1 MITNLTGTPAR
12 LCQAAIGT
20 SSAIIYT
27 ASVDGRA
34 AILDYNICNTDSSNV
49 SLTIGIGGV
58 TTDKALFYTMVV
70 SGKTTVQLSVFQ
82 MLNKS
87 ETLQAVASST
97 GITVTIN
104 GLERV

>member
-34 AILDYNICNTDSSNV
+34 AILDYNICNTTSNPIN
-49 SLTIGIGGV
+49 LTIGIGGV
-58 TTDKALFYTMVV
+58 TTATALFYSMAVPAN
-70 SGKTTVQLSVFQ
+70 TTVQLSGFQ

-87 ETLQAVASST
+87 ETLQAIASAA
-97 GITVTIN
+97 GLTVTIS